1 MLVKERAD
9 NYTRHSRR
17 VKKSYRLE
25 VEVRVQSEYIC
36 FYTYTNL
43 TQGYFCLFRASR
55 VAGNQAASVTYDRE
69 IKLF

>member
-1 MLVKERAD
+1 VLVKERAD

-25 VEVRVQSEYIC
+25 VEVQSEYIC

-43 TQGYFCLFRASR
+43 TQGYFCLFRASS
-55 VAGNQAASVTYDRE
+55 VAGNQAASVIYDRE

>member
-9 NYTRHSRR
+9 YTRHSRR

-25 VEVRVQSEYIC
+25 VEVQTEYIC
-36 FYTYTNL
+36 CCTYTDL
-43 TQGYFCLFRASR
+43 TQGYFCLFIASS